1 MALFEIPTRNNSRES
16 DSKIIKQ
23 SKTVH
28 KATPSIKGG
37 SSLLERVSQAQDL
50 VNRKL
55 SKYKDKYILIQNEQ
69 ILHNYIDEC
78 IKQGVISIDTET
90 TGLDPLLDD
99 IAGICIYTP
108 SMPGAYI
115 PINHVSYITNEKIA
129 NQLDVEYIRAE
140 FERIIKPHI
149 DVIMFNAKFDIRV
162 LRNKVGLH
170 NIYCT
175 WDCYLAQR
183 LLNENEPSNALK
195 KLHQKYVLNGAEE
208 EFTFDELFRGIPF
221 TMIPLQ
227 TAVLYAGH
235 DPVITYELY
244 DYQRQ
249 FLREDS
255 DREDMR
261 KLYWVLMNIEMPCVD
276 AVCNMEDNG
285 VLFDMQYQ
293 QILSEKYNKLL
304 TDKLEAFYRE
314 LKKFDDKIVKYR
326 AKTQNNK
333 LDEPIN
339 IASPTQLAILFYDII
354 GIEVI
359 DKKSPRGTG
368 VEILKKMDMPLANTI
383 LEYRT
388 VEKLISTYIDKLP
401 NCVNPNDGRI
411 HCSFNQYGADTG
423 RMSSSDPNLQNI
435 PSHNKDIRKMFI
447 ASNESI
453 DIVES
458 NNSFTVNR
466 WIEVKTSNGWIYAD
480 KISVGDSLIVEEND
494 IQSEIIVNRI
504 DNLVDNNQ
512 IILYY

>member
-37 SSLLERVSQAQDL
+37 SSLLERISQAQDL

-99 IAGICIYTP
+99 IAGICVYTP

-195 KLHQKYVLNGAEE
+195 KLHQKYVLNGKEDA
-208 EFTFDELFRGIPF
+208 FTFEELFKGIPF

-227 TAVLYAGH
+227 TAVLYAGN

-304 TDKLEAFYRE
+304 TDKLEAFYKE
-314 LKKFDDKIVKYR
+314 LKKFDDKIVEYK
-326 AKTQNNK
+326 AKTQHNK

-447 ASNESI
+447 ASNEPL

-458 NNSFTVNR
+458 NNSFTVDR

-480 KISVGDSLIVEEND
+480 KIEVGDSLVVEEND
-494 IQSEIIVNRI
+494 TQLEIIVTKI
-504 DNLVDNNQ
+504 DNRVDNNQ